1 MDTSEFTAFFKK
13 CGGTTTQKTVPS
25 NWGGGSKIKT
35 TYILPDSV
43 DLSTPIY
50 IKVTGGLVPRH
61 GAIGRLVEF
70 VDRKVSYIAIPSI
83 KIEWDGRKKT
93 LTDRHYNFE
102 LLDDDYSDG
111 TKWVWKTEKHD
122 KKEKP
127 KVLLNKFGQELEI
140 GSLIV
145 GVQKVS
151 KHLRFGRVTRYTA
164 HNIWINPIHFACDGR
179 EEKEI
184 QLDNNQQTCLFEEDF
199 LEHLLVH
206 RLMS

>member
-1 MDTSEFTAFFKK
+1 MDNSEFIAFFKK
-13 CGGTTTQKTVPS
+13 CGGTTIQKMHKTSWGS
-25 NWGGGSKIKT
+25 NST
-35 TYILPDSV
+35 STEYIFPEDL

-50 IKVTGGLVPRH
+50 IKVTGGPLPRH
-61 GAIGRLVEF
+61 GAIGRFVEF
-70 VDRKVSYIAIPSI
+70 VDESIHYITTPRI
-83 KIEWDGRKKT
+83 KIEWDYQNKT
-93 LTDRHYNFE
+93 YIDRHYRFQI
-102 LLDDDYSDG
+102 LDDDYSDG

-127 KVLLNKFGQELEI
+127 PVLLNKFGQELEI

-151 KHLRFGRVTRYTA
+151 KKLRFGYVTRYTA
-164 HNIWINPIHFACDGR
+164 HNIWINPIHFPCDGR
-179 EEKEI
+179 EVDEI

-206 RLMS
+206 KLMS